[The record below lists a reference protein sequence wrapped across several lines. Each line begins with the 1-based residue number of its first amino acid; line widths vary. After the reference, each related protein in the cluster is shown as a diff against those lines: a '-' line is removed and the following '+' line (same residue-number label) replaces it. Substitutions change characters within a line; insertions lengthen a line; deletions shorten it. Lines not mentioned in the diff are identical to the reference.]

1 MSYDFDYVQ
10 TAQDALAILMDF
22 GGAEPGITFTHTPGS
37 APAPGGAPVI
47 LPPVTTL
54 AVGLIFTYSD
64 KMSGDGTRA
73 DTLIQSGDRQCYIAA
88 IDINGVQIPAPEKE
102 DTALAP
108 DGVIYVVQNVKPLAP
123 NGIPVLYEIQLRR

>member
-1 MSYDFDYVQ
+1 MAYDFDYVQ

-22 GGAEPGITFTHTPGS
+22 GGAEPGITFTHTPDA

-47 LPPVTTL
+47 PPPVTTL
-54 AVGLIFTYSD
+54 AVGLVFTYSYQ
-64 KMSGDGTRA
+64 MSGDGTRPGS
-73 DTLIQSGDRQCYIAA
+73 LILAGDRQCYIAA
-88 IDINGVQIPAPEKE
+88 IDINGVQIPAPVKE

-108 DGVIYVVQNVKPLAP
+108 DGVEYVVQLVKPISP